1 MNEYNIIFKVFVG
14 DSISLYI
21 WISTMISLRIFW
33 LKNICYLFSKENE
46 NSNTGH
52 MNSERVD
59 GMEIEYRWLH

>member
-46 NSNTGH
+46 NSNIGH

-59 GMEIEYRWLH
+59 GMEIEYRWLY

>member
-1 MNEYNIIFKVFVG
+1 
-14 DSISLYI
+14 
-21 WISTMISLRIFW
+21 MISLRIFL

-59 GMEIEYRWLH
+59 GMEIEYRWLY